1 MKHHVYLLNS
11 AIYADFTLGMVLPC
25 VGRRSQVVLIWYV
38 LALYVLRV
46 MCGRVN
52 KMTHVSVFVMFV
64 SIVGVRGAL
73 LCACL

>member
-1 MKHHVYLLNS
+1 
-11 AIYADFTLGMVLPC
+11 MVLPC
-25 VGRRSQVVLIWYV
+25 VGRRSQVLIWIV
-38 LALYVLRV
+38 LALCVLRV